1 MIKMIA
7 RFAVAICAA
16 AAATSVGAQ
25 PYPSRPITMIVPFP
39 AGGATDTLARFL
51 GETMRGILNQP
62 IVIEN
67 VGGAAGTIAV
77 TRAVRTAA
85 DGYTLSIGTST
96 THMLTGG
103 LYQLSFDLINDL
115 DPVIKIGSEPLMI
128 VGKKDLPAK
137 DLKELIAWLKAN
149 PGKASVG
156 IPGVGSTGHLAG
168 LLFQKVTGT
177 KMQAVPYRGNA
188 PALQDL
194 VAGQIDLQ
202 IEPASNFYQQV
213 RAGTIKPFAI
223 TAAERIGAAP
233 EIPTANEAGVPG
245 YQASLWYGLWV
256 PKGTPKEIV
265 AKLNATMIQTL
276 DDAAVKKRFSE
287 LGLQVAPRAEQTPEA
302 LRAFQKAEAEKWWP
316 IIKAEN
322 IRPQ

>member
-1 MIKMIA
+1 MRKLIA
-7 RFAVAICAA
+7 GLAVAIVTLTGVANVC
-16 AAATSVGAQ
+16 AQ
-25 PYPSRPITMIVPFP
+25 PYPARPITMIVPFP

-67 VGGAAGTIAV
+67 VGGAAGTIGAG
-77 TRAVRTAA
+77 RAVRAPA

-103 LYQLSFDLINDL
+103 LYQLSFDLINDF
-115 DPVIKIGSEPLMI
+115 DPIIKIGSEPLMI
-128 VGKKDLPAK
+128 VGRKDLPAK
-137 DLKELIAWLKAN
+137 DLKELLVWLRAN

-168 LLFQKVTGT
+168 LLFQRVTGT

-202 IEPASNFYQQV
+202 IEPASNFYEQV
-213 RAGTIKPFAI
+213 RVGTIKPFAI

-233 EIPTANEAGVPG
+233 QIPTANEAGVPG

-256 PKGTPKEIV
+256 PKGTPQEIV
-265 AKLNATMIQTL
+265 TKLNATMIQTL
-276 DDAAVKKRFSE
+276 DDAAVKKRFAE
-287 LGLQVAPRAEQTPEA
+287 LGLQAAPRAEQTPEA

>member
-1 MIKMIA
+1 MRKLIA
-7 RFAVAICAA
+7 GLAIAIAA
-16 AAATSVGAQ
+16 LTGTANAGAQ
-25 PYPSRPITMIVPFP
+25 PYPARPITMIVPFP
-39 AGGATDTLARFL
+39 AGGATDTLARLL

-67 VGGAAGTIAV
+67 VGGAAGTIGAG
-77 TRAVRTAA
+77 RAVRAPV

-103 LYQLSFDLINDL
+103 LYQLPFDLINDF
-115 DPVIKIGSEPLMI
+115 DPIIKIGSEPLMI
-128 VGKKDLPAK
+128 VGRKELPAK
-137 DLKELIAWLKAN
+137 DLKELLVWLRAN

-168 LLFQKVTGT
+168 LLFQRVTGT

-194 VAGQIDLQ
+194 VAGHLDLQ
-202 IEPASNFYQQV
+202 IEPASNFYEQV

-233 EIPTANEAGVPG
+233 QIPTANEAGVPG

-265 AKLNATMIQTL
+265 AKLNAAMIQTL
-276 DDAAVKKRFSE
+276 DDAAVKKRFAE
-287 LGLQVAPRAEQTPEA
+287 LGLQAAPRAEQTPEA

>member
-1 MIKMIA
+1 MKKMLA
-7 RFAVAICAA
+7 ALAITL
-16 AAATSVGAQ
+16 ATLANAIAQ
-25 PYPSRPITMIVPFP
+25 PYPSRQVTIIVPFP

-62 IVIEN
+62 VVVEN
-67 VGGAAGTIAV
+67 VGGAAGTIGVA
-77 TRAVRTAA
+77 RAVRAPA

-103 LYQLSFDLINDL
+103 LYQLSFDLINDFE
-115 DPVIKIGSEPLMI
+115 PIIKIGSEPLMI

-137 DLKELIAWLKAN
+137 DLKELIAWLRAN

-223 TAAERIGAAP
+223 TSAARIGAAP
-233 EIPTANEAGVPG
+233 EIPTASEAGVPG
-245 YQASLWYGLWV
+245 FQASLWYGLWA
-256 PKGTPKEIV
+256 PKGTPKDIV

-276 DDAAVKKRFSE
+276 DDAAVKKRFAE
-287 LGLQVAPRAEQTPEA
+287 LGLQAAPRAEQTPEA
-302 LRAFQKAEAEKWWP
+302 LHAFQKAEAEKWWP

>member
-1 MIKMIA
+1 MRKLIA
-7 RFAVAICAA
+7 GLAIAIAA
-16 AAATSVGAQ
+16 LTGTANAGAQ
-25 PYPSRPITMIVPFP
+25 PYPARPITMIVPFP
-39 AGGATDTLARFL
+39 AGGATDTLARLL

-67 VGGAAGTIAV
+67 VGGAAGTIGAG
-77 TRAVRTAA
+77 RAVRAPA

-103 LYQLSFDLINDL
+103 LYQLPFDLINDF
-115 DPVIKIGSEPLMI
+115 DPIIKIGSEPLMI
-128 VGKKDLPAK
+128 VGRKELPAK
-137 DLKELIAWLKAN
+137 DLKELLVWLRAN

-168 LLFQKVTGT
+168 LLFQRVTGT

-194 VAGQIDLQ
+194 VAGHLDLQ
-202 IEPASNFYQQV
+202 IEPASNFYEQV

-233 EIPTANEAGVPG
+233 QIPTANEAGVPG

-265 AKLNATMIQTL
+265 AKLNAAMIQTL
-276 DDAAVKKRFSE
+276 DDAAVKRRFAE
-287 LGLQVAPRAEQTPEA
+287 LGLQAAPRAEQTPEA

>member
-1 MIKMIA
+1 MRKLISGL
-7 RFAVAICAA
+7 AVAIVMLTGAA
-16 AAATSVGAQ
+16 NASAQ

-39 AGGATDTLARFL
+39 AGGATDTLARLL

-67 VGGAAGTIAV
+67 VGGAAGTIGAG
-77 TRAVRTAA
+77 RAVRAPA

-103 LYQLSFDLINDL
+103 LYQLPFDLINDF
-115 DPVIKIGSEPLMI
+115 DPIIKIGSEPLMI
-128 VGKKDLPAK
+128 VGRKELPAK
-137 DLKELIAWLKAN
+137 DLKELLVWLKAN

-168 LLFQKVTGT
+168 LLFQRVTGT

-194 VAGQIDLQ
+194 VAGHLDLQ
-202 IEPASNFYQQV
+202 IEPASNFYEQV

-233 EIPTANEAGVPG
+233 QIPTANEAGVPG

-276 DDAAVKKRFSE
+276 DDAAVKKRFAE
-287 LGLQVAPRAEQTPEA
+287 LGLQAAPRAEQTPEA